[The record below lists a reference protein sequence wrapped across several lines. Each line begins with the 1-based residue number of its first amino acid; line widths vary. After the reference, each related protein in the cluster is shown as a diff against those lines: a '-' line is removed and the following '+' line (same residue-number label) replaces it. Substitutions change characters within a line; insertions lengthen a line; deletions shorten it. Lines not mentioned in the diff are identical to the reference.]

1 MWPDA
6 GVGTAQSY
14 GAGEGYSLVSFFGK
28 LNYTY
33 NDKYLL
39 SLTVRRDGSSRFGK
53 DNRYATFPSVS
64 AGWRLSQEEFMKDI
78 KWLDDLKIRTS
89 WGQTGNQEISNN
101 ARYTIYVPNY
111 AGTESGG
118 GSYGTS
124 YDITGS
130 NGGSILNP
138 VSNVTS
144 SAITV
149 SSGKPPHKPT
159 SVSTFPF
166 SPKHFTV
173 RSIGTIKRQPTFW
186 YKWQALPP
194 WVKEVSNGLMP
205 VKWKTRV
212 LN

>member
-1 MWPDA
+1 MVQAKATHSFLSSESWTIHITTNICCRLPYVVTALHALARITAMLPSHRFLPA
-6 GVGTAQSY
+6 GV
-14 GAGEGYSLVSFFGK
+14 LVRK
-28 LNYTY
+28 N
-33 NDKYLL
+33 
-39 SLTVRRDGSSRFGK
+39 
-53 DNRYATFPSVS
+53 
-64 AGWRLSQEEFMKDI
+64 
-78 KWLDDLKIRTS
+78 S
-89 WGQTGNQEISNN
+89 WKT
-101 ARYTIYVPNY
+101 
-111 AGTESGG
+111 
-118 GSYGTS
+118 
-124 YDITGS
+124 S
-130 NGGSILNP
+130 NGWTIWKYAHPGDRPVIRKSATTPVIQFMYPTMPEQKAAAEVTELPTTSREAMAEAFSNP

-212 LN
+212 LNWI